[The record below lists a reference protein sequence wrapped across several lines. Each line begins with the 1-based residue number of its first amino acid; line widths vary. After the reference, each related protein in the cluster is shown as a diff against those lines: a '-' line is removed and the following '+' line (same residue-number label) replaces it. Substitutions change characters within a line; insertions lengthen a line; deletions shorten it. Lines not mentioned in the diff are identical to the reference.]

1 MLEIKELDCYY
12 SGMRVL
18 QSINL
23 SADKGEI
30 IGIIGPNGSGK
41 TTLLRIISKVIKPKI
56 GSVLI
61 RGKDVQEMKASEL
74 ARELAVVAQDTGI
87 NFDFSVLEVVLMGRT
102 PHLKRFQAE
111 GEKDLAIAKKAMEAT
126 DTLHLADR
134 SITEI
139 SGGERQ
145 RVIIARALAQE
156 PKLLLL
162 DEPTSNLD
170 INYRL
175 EILDLIKK
183 LTKKGLTVIMAIHDL
198 NLAAQYCDRMV
209 MLNNGRIISAGLPEE
224 VLTPENIKH
233 AFKVEAVVRRHE
245 LTNSL
250 YVTILPN
257 REINPS
263 RDVKIHLICGAGSG
277 AELMNALFNK
287 GYQVTA
293 GVLNVIDTDHEVAQ
307 SLGMS
312 VISEAPFSPVSEDS
326 HKANLELIKEADVVV
341 LTNPPFGRGNLR
353 NLEAAQAAMDFGVP
367 LLYVAQKQ
375 VLGHDFIYPKVQ
387 RLLKKIKKGAAVVS
401 DSSKA
406 LEFIELRWRNG
417 YR

>member
-1 MLEIKELDCYY
+1 MLKIKELNCYY
-12 SGMRVL
+12 SSMRVL
-18 QSINL
+18 QGINL
-23 SADKGEI
+23 SAGRGEI

-41 TTLLRIISKVIKPKI
+41 TTLLRVISKVIKPKI

-61 RGKDVQEMKASEL
+61 RGRDVQEMKASEL
-74 ARELAVVAQDTGI
+74 ARELAVVAQDTSI
-87 NFDFSVLEVVLMGRT
+87 NFDFSVLEIVLMGRT
-102 PHLKRFQAE
+102 PHLKRFQVE

-126 DTLHLADR
+126 DILHLADR

-183 LTKKGLTVIMAIHDL
+183 LAKKGLTVIMAIHDL
-198 NLAAQYCDRMV
+198 NLAAQYCDRMA

-233 AFKVEAVVRRHE
+233 AFKVEAVVKRHE
-245 LTNSL
+245 LTNSI
-250 YVTILPN
+250 YVTLLPK
-257 REINPS
+257 REIGP
-263 RDVKIHLICGAGSG
+263 RGVKVHLICGAGSG

-307 SLGMS
+307 SFGLP
-312 VISEAPFSPVSEDS
+312 VISEAPFSPISEDS
-326 HKANLELIKEADVVV
+326 HKANLELIKKADVVV
-341 LTNPPFGRGNLR
+341 LTNPPFGRGNLK
-353 NLEAAQAAMDFGVP
+353 NLEAARAAMDFGVP
-367 LLYVAQKQ
+367 LLYVAQEQ
-375 VLGHDFIYPKVQ
+375 VLGHDFTYPKAQ
-387 RLLKKIKKGAAVVS
+387 RLLKQIKKGAVVVS
-401 DSSKA
+401 DSSEA
-406 LEFIELRWRNG
+406 LEFIERRWRNG